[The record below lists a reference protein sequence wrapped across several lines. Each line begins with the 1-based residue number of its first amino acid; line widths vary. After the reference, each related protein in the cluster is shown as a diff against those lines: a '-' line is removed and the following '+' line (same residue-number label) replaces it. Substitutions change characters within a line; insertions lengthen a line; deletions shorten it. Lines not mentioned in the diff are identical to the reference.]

1 MQQSLREEGKMQE
14 EIRRSQVNEM
24 DQNDHVQFH
33 SEEEHSLPNVPEKSI
48 ENKTKENHHPY
59 LGKNIDYNG

>member
-1 MQQSLREEGKMQE
+1 
-14 EIRRSQVNEM
+14 VNEM